1 MIPEHDTPIDHCP
14 ELRDLWTDSCASAK
28 PEIEAL
34 AQHSHEHG
42 CSPRMTDFYVADLQL
57 LSARTAD
64 AAGAALDRCEA
75 LAEQM
80 PDLRFFVVEET
91 LRLMIDA
98 GPPTDPIVNL
108 VRRRQTELRRR
119 WSTLPCR
126 GEGRPSTNLV
136 NTD

>member
-1 MIPEHDTPIDHCP
+1 MIPEHDTPVDHCP
-14 ELRDLWTDSCASAK
+14 ELRDLWTESCASAK

-34 AQHSHEHG
+34 ALHSHEHG
-42 CSPRMTDFYVADLQL
+42 CSPRMADFYVADLQL
-57 LSARTAD
+57 LDARNAAD
-64 AAGAALDRCEA
+64 AEAALDRCVT
-75 LAEQM
+75 LAERM

-91 LRLMIDA
+91 LRLMIEA

-126 GEGRPSTNLV
+126 RDDRTSTSLV
-136 NTD
+136 STD